1 MSNYALVG
9 KNMPRVDS
17 KAKVTGQALFTA
29 DLKFPK
35 MLVGKILR
43 SPHPHA
49 RIVDIDISA
58 ALNIPGVKAIV
69 TGHDTIQRKW
79 GVFGYTQD
87 QLFLPADKV
96 RFIGEEIAAVAA
108 IDEDTAQQAID
119 CIRVEYEV
127 LDAVFDIMESLAP
140 DAPLLHEDF
149 PHNINVHVPINVG
162 DVEKGLAESYYVRED
177 TFTAVEDSYFQGEP
191 YAVVARFDMDNNL
204 EIWMPNAGPHMKA
217 KPLSNALGIPLNK
230 VRVRKITIGGAF
242 GGRSEIAPADLICA
256 LLARKS
262 SRPVKIV
269 YTREENSIATRQGHA
284 LITTIKTG
292 VGQDGRVIARD
303 ITCYMDGGAYSSTGP
318 IAVSVPFLCMEQ
330 AYKMEHVRYNGYR
343 IYTNKPPRGMIR
355 IHGRAFACGVDT
367 QLDMIG
373 DHLGIDPV
381 TMRLVNARE
390 AGEFTNT
397 KSHVASCAMKDT
409 ITKASDRAG
418 WKEKWGKLPPLRGI
432 GIGCNSVQTGFPMG
446 IRGGS
451 QATIK
456 LNEDGGATVISGV
469 VDNGQGNDNMLVQ
482 ITAEELGIR
491 PEDVQLVTADTEVT
505 SSDPGAYSQVST
517 FIGGHAVKNAAE
529 NVRKQLFDAASK
541 VLKVDPDDL
550 MARDRMICVKGSPT
564 ETGIPLK
571 KVIRMILASGK
582 SVSGQGEYWPK
593 VDPKREWVKNP
604 FGQMCGAFSFGTTVA
619 EVEVDSETGKV
630 KVIEVTVAQDVGF
643 ALNPLVIEGQFQGS
657 VAMGGQG
664 GILTEGHV
672 WDKGSVLNPTQL
684 EYKVPLA
691 CDMPKI
697 NTIIVESNDPEGPYG
712 TKESGMSIAM
722 SAAQA
727 YAAAVSNA
735 IGVYMTDFPLTPD
748 KVLGALQNKMELE
761 TPNQNEDVMEKTLE
775 LVVPAV

>member
-1 MSNYALVG
+1 MPNYAFVG
-9 KNMPRVDS
+9 KSMPRVDS
-17 KAKVTGQALFTA
+17 RAKVTGEALFTA
-29 DLKFPK
+29 DIKLPK

-49 RIVDIDISA
+49 RIVNVDISE
-58 ALNIPGVKAIV
+58 ALRVPGVKAII
-69 TGHDTIQRKW
+69 TGRDVLQRKW
-79 GVFGYTQD
+79 GVFSYTQD
-87 QLFLPADKV
+87 QQFLPADKV
-96 RFIGEEIAAVAA
+96 RFIGEEVAAVAA
-108 IDEDTAQQAID
+108 VDEDSAQRAID
-119 CIRVEYEV
+119 LIRVDYE
-127 LDAVFDIMESLAP
+127 LLEAVFDPMESLSP
-140 DAPLLHEDF
+140 TAPLLHDNF
-149 PHNINVHVPINVG
+149 PQNINVHVPINVG
-162 DVEKGLAESYYVRED
+162 DVEKGFAESYYVRED
-177 TFTAVEDSYFQGEP
+177 TFTASEDSYFQGEP
-191 YAVVARFDMDNNL
+191 YAVAARFDMDDNL

-230 VRVRKITIGGAF
+230 IRVRKITIGGAF

-262 SRPVKIV
+262 GRPVKIV

-292 VGQDGRVIARD
+292 VREDGRVIARD
-303 ITCYMDGGAYSSTGP
+303 VTCYMDGGAYSSTGP

-330 AYKMEHVRYNGYR
+330 AYKMDHVRYNGYR

-373 DHLGIDPV
+373 EHLGIDPV
-381 TMRLVNARE
+381 TMRLINARE
-390 AGEFTNT
+390 PGEFTNT
-397 KSHVASCAMKDT
+397 KSHVASCAMKET
-409 ITKASDRAG
+409 ITKAAERSG
-418 WKEKWGKLPPLRGI
+418 WNDKWGKLPPLRGI

-451 QATIK
+451 QAIIK

-482 ITAEELGIR
+482 IAAEELGIR
-491 PEDVQLVTADTEVT
+491 TEDVQLVTADTEVT
-505 SSDPGAYSQVST
+505 PSDPGAYSQVST

-529 NVRKQLFDAASK
+529 NVRRQLFETASK
-541 VLKVDPDDL
+541 TLNVKVDDL
-550 MARDRMICVKGSPT
+550 IARDRMIYVKDSPDT
-564 ETGIPLK
+564 SIPLK
-571 KVIRMILASGK
+571 KVVRMLLAQGK
-582 SVSGQGEYWPK
+582 SVSGQGDYWPK

-619 EVEVDSETGKV
+619 EVEVDPETGKV
-630 KVIEVTVAQDVGF
+630 TVLEVTAAQDVGF
-643 ALNPLVIEGQFQGS
+643 ALNPLVLEGQFQGS
-657 VAMGGQG
+657 IAMGGQG

-672 WDKGSVLNPTQL
+672 WDGGSVLNPTQL
-684 EYKVPLA
+684 DYKVPLA

-697 NTIIVESNDPEGPYG
+697 NTIIIESNDPEGPYG
-712 TKESGMSIAM
+712 SKESGMSIAM

-748 KVLGALQNKMELE
+748 KILEALQNKMEGE
-761 TPNQNEDVMEKTLE
+761 TPNQDEDVMEKGLE
-775 LVVPAV
+775 LMVPAV